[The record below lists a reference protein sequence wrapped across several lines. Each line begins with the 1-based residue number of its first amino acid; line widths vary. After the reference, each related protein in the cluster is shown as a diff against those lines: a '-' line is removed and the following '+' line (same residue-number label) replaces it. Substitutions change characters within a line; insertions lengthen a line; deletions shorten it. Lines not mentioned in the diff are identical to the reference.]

1 VLPEPKSRE
10 AILKAIFPETPSM
23 SETEFGFVTPSNLT
37 AFTDLYELTMLQGY
51 YREDHN
57 PEATFSLFF
66 RELPT
71 NRGYVIAAGL
81 EQALH
86 YVEELSFEDETLKYL
101 AGEGFD
107 DDFLEYLGGL
117 EFTGEV
123 RAIPEGTPV
132 FPDEP
137 LLEVTAPLMEAQ
149 LLETALLNQI
159 GFQSLVATKAARMR
173 DVVRRYGD
181 DQNLVDFGCR
191 RAHGTD
197 AGMKASRGSYVGG
210 FDGTSNVAAGEAFG
224 VPTFG
229 TMAHSWIQS
238 FDTERESFEAF
249 VEEYGEDSV
258 LLVDTYDTVTGTEL
272 AMDVAREKDVD
283 ISGVR
288 IDSGDLAALSR
299 EVDGIIDDDTGLI
312 VSSGMDEYAI
322 EEFFED
328 GGVATGFGP
337 GTALTTTRDAPAID
351 VVYKLTAIERDGE
364 VEPSMKLSTGK
375 VTYPNPKQVS
385 RVASNGTYVRDVI
398 GLRDDDLPGERL
410 LETVV
415 EDGDLVYDLPDIDA
429 IRERTL
435 TELEKL
441 PRSVREI
448 EDPSEY
454 AVEISDHLGDLTAE
468 TEAELEREQEGR

>member
-1 VLPEPKSRE
+1 
-10 AILKAIFPETPSM
+10 M

>member
-1 VLPEPKSRE
+1 
-10 AILKAIFPETPSM
+10 M

-66 RELPT
+66 RELPA

-86 YVEELSFEDETLKYL
+86 YVEELAFEDEMLEYL
-101 AGEGFD
+101 AGEGFG
-107 DDFLEYLGGL
+107 DDFLEYLGDL
-117 EFTGEV
+117 EFTGEI
-123 RAIPEGTPV
+123 RAMPEGTPV

-137 LLEVTAPLMEAQ
+137 MIEVTAPLMEAQ

-173 DVVRRYGD
+173 DVVRRFGD

-197 AGMKASRGSYVGG
+197 AGMKASRGSYLGG
-210 FDGTSNVAAGEAFG
+210 FDGTSNVAAGEAFDI
-224 VPTFG
+224 PIFG

-272 AMDVAREKDVD
+272 AMDVAREKGVD
-283 ISGVR
+283 ISAVR

-299 EVDGIIDDDTGLI
+299 EVDEIIDDDTGLI

-322 EEFFED
+322 REFFED
-328 GGVATGFGP
+328 DGIATGFGP
-337 GTALTTTRDAPAID
+337 GTALTTTKDAPAID

-364 VEPSMKLSTGK
+364 MEPSMKLSTGK

-385 RVASNGTYVRDVI
+385 REVSDGTYVRDVI
-398 GLRDDDLPGERL
+398 GLRDDDLPGESL

-415 EDGDLVYDLPDIDA
+415 EDGELVYDVPDLDE

-435 TELEKL
+435 AELEKL
-441 PRSVREI
+441 PRSVRAI
-448 EDPSEY
+448 EDPAEY
-454 AVEISDHLGDLTAE
+454 AVEISERLGE
-468 TEAELEREQEGR
+468 VTEATQEQIEREHEGR